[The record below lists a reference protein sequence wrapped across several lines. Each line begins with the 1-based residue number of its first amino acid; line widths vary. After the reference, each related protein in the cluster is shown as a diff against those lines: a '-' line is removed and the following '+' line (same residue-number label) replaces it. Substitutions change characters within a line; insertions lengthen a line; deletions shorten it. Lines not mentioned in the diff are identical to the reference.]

1 MAAQPPANQARFAAG
16 MYRSNLNAGDR
27 AGTMVLVALI
37 HAALA
42 YAFLNVS
49 GTMRVIEEELIP
61 QLIDLDVVEPPPPIV
76 EVPLEK
82 EKPKEKEGAASP
94 ENIKSTATPVVAPK
108 PRIELPVPPPMP
120 VTETPNIGADPT
132 QGAAEQ
138 PGPGTGAGGTG
149 TGTGSGGS
157 GSGTGGG
164 GTGAG
169 TRPVL
174 ITPTLE
180 GRRDYPR
187 EVLRRWPRN
196 GRVFVRF
203 QVDVAGRPFN
213 CNIDRS
219 SGDAGVDQ
227 WTCSLV
233 LSKLRFRPATDD
245 RGRPV
250 ISWYGYIQ
258 APTNF

>member
-1 MAAQPPANQARFAAG
+1 
-16 MYRSNLNAGDR
+16 MYRIDLNHRDR
-27 AGTMVLVALI
+27 AGTVILVVLV
-37 HAALA
+37 HVALA
-42 YAFLNVS
+42 YVFLNMS
-49 GTMRVIEEELIP
+49 GTLRVIGREVIP
-61 QLIDLDVVEPPPPIV
+61 QLIDLDLEEPVPPIV
-76 EVPLEK
+76 EVPLE
-82 EKPKEKEGAASP
+82 EDAAPEEEGAASA
-94 ENIKSTATPVVAPK
+94 ENIRSTATPVVAPK
-108 PRIELPVPPPMP
+108 PRIVLPVPPPIP
-120 VTETPNIGADPT
+120 VTETPNTGSDPT
-132 QGAAEQ
+132 QGAADR
-138 PGPGTGAGGTG
+138 PGPGTGAGGVG

-164 GTGAG
+164 GAGQG

-187 EVLRRWPRN
+187 EVLRRWPRG
-196 GRVFVRF
+196 GRAYVRF

-219 SGDAGVDQ
+219 SGDPVVDQ

-245 RGRPV
+245 RGRPI

>member
-1 MAAQPPANQARFAAG
+1 
-16 MYRSNLNAGDR
+16 MYRPVPTAR
-27 AGTMVLVALI
+27 ERTATVTAVVLI
-37 HAALA
+37 HAALL
-42 YAFLNVS
+42 YAFLNIS
-49 GTMRVIEEELIP
+49 GTIRDPRVQDILRT
-61 QLIDLDVVEPPPPIV
+61 IDLTEQPPPPEPIV
-76 EVPLEK
+76 EIQREQERSPE
-82 EKPKEKEGAASP
+82 EEGAASP
-94 ENIKSTATPVVAPK
+94 ENIESQATPVAAPP
-108 PRIELPVPPPMP
+108 PRIPLPVPPPMP
-120 VTETPNIGADPT
+120 VTETPRTGSDPT
-132 QGAAEQ
+132 QGAA
-138 PGPGTGAGGTG
+138 PVRGPGTGAGGVG

-157 GSGTGGG
+157 GTGTGGG
-164 GTGAG
+164 GAGEG

-187 EVLRRWPRN
+187 EVLRRWPRG

-203 QVDVAGRPFN
+203 QVDVVGRPFN

-219 SGDAGVDQ
+219 SGDPVVDQ

-245 RGRPV
+245 RGRPT

>member
-1 MAAQPPANQARFAAG
+1 
-16 MYRSNLNAGDR
+16 MYRSSLNSRDR
-27 AGTMVLVALI
+27 AGTLVLVALVHI
-37 HAALA
+37 GLA
-42 YAFLNVS
+42 YVFLNMS
-49 GTMRVIEEELIP
+49 GTMRIIERELIP
-61 QLIDLDVVEPPPPIV
+61 QLIDVDVEPPIPPIV
-76 EVPLEK
+76 EVPLEQDSA
-82 EKPKEKEGAASP
+82 PKEEGAASR
-94 ENIKSTATPVVAPK
+94 ENIRSTATPVAAPK

-120 VTETPNIGADPT
+120 ATETPNIGSDPT
-132 QGAAEQ
+132 QGAA
-138 PGPGTGAGGTG
+138 PVRGPGTGAGGIG
-149 TGTGSGGS
+149 TGTGAGGS

-164 GTGAG
+164 GSGQG

-187 EVLRRWPRN
+187 EVLRRWPRG
-196 GRVFVRF
+196 GRAFVRF

-219 SGDAGVDQ
+219 SGDPVVDQ

-233 LSKLRFRPATDD
+233 LSKLRFRPATDN
-245 RGRPV
+245 RGRPM